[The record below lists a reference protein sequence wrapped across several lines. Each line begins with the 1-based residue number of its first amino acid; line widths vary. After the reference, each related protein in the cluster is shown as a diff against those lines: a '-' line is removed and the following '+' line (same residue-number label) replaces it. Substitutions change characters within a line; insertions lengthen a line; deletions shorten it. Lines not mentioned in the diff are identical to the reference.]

1 MSDRLAQ
8 MSNTVSDTKDQLV
21 NRAKEKADAV
31 VGQTIET
38 IDQQIEV
45 LSERMEQL
53 SNEMRRRWQSVD
65 SHLHEKPYM
74 YLLGAGLAGLGIGL
88 YLKAKSSRDFT

>member
-8 MSNTVSDTKDQLV
+8 ISNTVADTKDQLV

-38 IDQQIEV
+38 LDQQIEV

-53 SNEMRRRWQSVD
+53 SQEVRRRWQSVD
-65 SHLHEKPYM
+65 THLHEKPYM

-88 YLKAKSSRDFT
+88 FLKAKSSRDFT